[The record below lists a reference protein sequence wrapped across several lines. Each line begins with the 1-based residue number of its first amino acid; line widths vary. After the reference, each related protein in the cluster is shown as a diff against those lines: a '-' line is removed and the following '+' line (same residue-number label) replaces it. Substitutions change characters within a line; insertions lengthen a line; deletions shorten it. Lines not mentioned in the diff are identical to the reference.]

1 MFAFY
6 LALIRHFV
14 DQKLSILLYNWAT
27 ILVIIFWDFLMLHQI
42 FFSPQVKPGVIHSNK
57 HGIYKLLHELLNEL
71 RLRINFIELLP
82 SAQLFSKNK
91 SVVHINK
98 TLLKKSTL
106 QNISFLSISK
116 TFLYLKFL
124 YYVHQILN

>member
-1 MFAFY
+1 MP
-6 LALIRHFV
+6 
-14 DQKLSILLYNWAT
+14 
-27 ILVIIFWDFLMLHQI
+27 HQI

-82 SAQLFSKNK
+82 SAQLFSQNK

-124 YYVHQILN
+124 YYVHQILNDEAKHN